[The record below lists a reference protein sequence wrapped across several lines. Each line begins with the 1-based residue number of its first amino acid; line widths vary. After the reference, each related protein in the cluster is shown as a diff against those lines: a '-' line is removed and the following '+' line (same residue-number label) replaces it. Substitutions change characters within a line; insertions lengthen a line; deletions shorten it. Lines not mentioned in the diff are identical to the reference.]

1 MNQASDME
9 FKSAMGL
16 KGRAHIEL
24 RSAWNDD
31 GSRYREHGRFAVRV
45 KETRDIYNTITEL
58 MDAHVADQMSDQG
71 QAAIGYMSVGTGT
84 GQTSAS
90 TGMATSLDRN
100 ALTSTTQGA
109 AGDDNDVIYV
119 GTWAAADGTGAITE
133 AGIMQADDDASLMTY
148 ADFAVINKGAA
159 DSLVITW
166 TVTFGAS

>member
-1 MNQASDME
+1 MTETTDMK
-9 FKSAMGL
+9 FKSSQGI

-24 RSAWNDD
+24 VSAYNDD
-31 GSRYREHGRFAVRV
+31 GSRYREHGRFARRV
-45 KETRDIYNTITEL
+45 KEVRDIANTITEL
-58 MDAHVADQMSDQG
+58 MDAQVADQMADQTD
-71 QAAIGYMSVGTGT
+71 AAIGYMSVGTGT

-90 TGMATSLDRN
+90 IGLATSLDRN

-109 AGDDNDVIYV
+109 GGDDNDVVYV

-133 AGIMQADDDASLMTY
+133 AGILRLDDNTSMMTY
-148 ADFAVINKGAA
+148 SSFAVINKGAA